1 MTSPQKMNNIIK
13 ITLAILFLLCLL
25 DFPYGYFQF
34 VRFAALLGFAFLAY
48 EANQSNKQVEMIVYI
63 ALLLMFQPFIKLSLG
78 RIIWNVADVIVAVGL
93 IVSVI
98 AATKNGK
105 P

>member
-1 MTSPQKMNNIIK
+1 MNNIIK
-13 ITLAILFLLCLL
+13 IILAILFLLCLL

-34 VRFAALLGFAFLAY
+34 VRFAALLGFAFLAFD
-48 EANQSNKQVEMIVYI
+48 ANQSSKQVEMVVYI

-78 RIIWNVADVIVAVGL
+78 RTIWNVVDVIVAIGL

-98 AATKNGK
+98 KSQKTGTEK
-105 P
+105 

>member
-1 MTSPQKMNNIIK
+1 MNNIIK
-13 ITLAILFLLCLL
+13 IILAILFLLCLL

-48 EANQSNKQVEMIVYI
+48 EANQSNNQVEMIVYI

-78 RIIWNVADVIVAVGL
+78 RTMWNVVDVIVAVGL
-93 IVSVI
+93 IISVI
-98 AATKNGK
+98 KTPKSGTEN
-105 P
+105 